1 MEKKLTELIGQPNV
15 WLYIKS
21 SNGWIKNVEIINVNS
36 ETITFRYEQESD
48 LETKVWEKTTRMDNI
63 LEVDVRFASLPK
75 CKQKI
80 EEMRNKFTKL
90 LEQD

>member
-1 MEKKLTELIGQPNV
+1 MEKKLTELIGQSNV

-48 LETKVWEKTTRMDNI
+48 LETKVWEKTTRMDNV
-63 LEVDVRFASLPK
+63 LEVDVRFALVPK

-80 EEMRNKFTKL
+80 EDMKNKFTKL